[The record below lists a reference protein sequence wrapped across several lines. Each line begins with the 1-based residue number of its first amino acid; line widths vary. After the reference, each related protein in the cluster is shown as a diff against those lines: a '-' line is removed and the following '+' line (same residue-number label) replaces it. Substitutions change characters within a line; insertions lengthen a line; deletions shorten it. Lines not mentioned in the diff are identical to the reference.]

1 MENEMSNKTIKNDS
15 GFTILE
21 IMIALL
27 ILAGGLMGAAAM
39 QTRSVEDG
47 MNANRTTRRITA
59 AEDRIED
66 LYIKEILPTSENL
79 DPFYNYNAALEP
91 IDGDVFIDN
100 TSPYYRV
107 EYQSLGGDPLDML
120 TTIQVTVIPKAE
132 GDEAAVAK
140 RTLVVN
146 YIRSNRYQ

>member
-1 MENEMSNKTIKNDS
+1 MSNKTIKNDS

>member
-1 MENEMSNKTIKNDS
+1 MSNKAIKNEN

-39 QTRSVEDG
+39 QTRSVEEG

-66 LYIKEILPTSENL
+66 LYIKDIMPTSENL
-79 DPFYNYNAALEP
+79 DPFYKYSAALEP
-91 IDGDVFIDN
+91 IEGNLFTDN

-107 EYQSLGGDPLDML
+107 EYQALGGEPLDML

-132 GDEAAVAK
+132 GNEEAVEK

-146 YIRSNRYQ
+146 YIRSNRY